1 MVLLFPHHPLSFYP
15 HFSSKTSHPV
25 KFVKDSIIFILGYLF
40 KGLIII
46 VIKKSMLELA
56 ATVAWNA
63 ELIYYYS
70 LPTLEKTNRFTGPI
84 RIWNVTRLDLV
95 ISKAIKIESA
105 IQTRVFSLSAST
117 IMVVI
122 DIAITLRDFAYTVA
136 NSIATFLKNLV
147 PFIIRKRKLEYDS
160 KSFGE
165 DLIHQTRFIYH
176 GIPAEIPPKPR
187 LSEHDSNRVT
197 NNKKRIKLT
206 EIFGE
211 EIVEDELVQT

>member
-122 DIAITLRDFAYTVA
+122 DIAITLRDFAYTAA

-160 KSFGE
+160 KSFEE

>member
-1 MVLLFPHHPLSFYP
+1 MVLLFPYHPLSFYP
-15 HFSSKTSHPV
+15 PFSSKTSHPV
-25 KFVKDSIIFILGYLF
+25 KIVKDSIIFILGYLF

-70 LPTLEKTNRFTGPI
+70 LPTLEKANRFTGPT

-136 NSIATFLKNLV
+136 NSIATFLKNPV

-160 KSFGE
+160 KSFE
-165 DLIHQTRFIYH
+165 
-176 GIPAEIPPKPR
+176 EVPPKPR

-211 EIVEDELVQT
+211 EIVGDELVQA

>member
-1 MVLLFPHHPLSFYP
+1 
-15 HFSSKTSHPV
+15 
-25 KFVKDSIIFILGYLF
+25 
-40 KGLIII
+40 
-46 VIKKSMLELA
+46 MLELA

-70 LPTLEKTNRFTGPI
+70 LPTLEKTNRFTGPT

-117 IMVVI
+117 IMVVV
-122 DIAITLRDFAYTVA
+122 DIAITLRDFAYTAA

-160 KSFGE
+160 KSFEE
-165 DLIHQTRFIYH
+165 DLTHQTRFR
-176 GIPAEIPPKPR
+176 IPAEIPPKPR